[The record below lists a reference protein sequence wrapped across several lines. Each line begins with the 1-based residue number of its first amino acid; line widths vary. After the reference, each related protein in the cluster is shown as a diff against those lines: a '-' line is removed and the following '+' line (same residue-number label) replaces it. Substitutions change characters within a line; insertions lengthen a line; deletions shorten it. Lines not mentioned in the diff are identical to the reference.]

1 MSHTDWPLDDNTLNN
16 DDDDDGN
23 YNHPCMCYILDGN
36 LVGKYEV
43 ILVTPYKTRRLII
56 SLLWVNKQTTK
67 SGQTNRRRIDQ
78 N

>member
-1 MSHTDWPLDDNTLNN
+1 
-16 DDDDDGN
+16 
-23 YNHPCMCYILDGN
+23 MCYILDGN

-43 ILVTPYKTRRLII
+43 ILVIQYKTLRLII

-78 N
+78 NETDETFKQ